1 MKNCQNGTFETLA
14 WILFYSLCRPPH
26 PFKQKNSS
34 HLWATPTKTTTDD
47 NHVRWSSAPVQIP
60 GEKHRLTLLH
70 HNEISNSCANY
81 EWWVLVVTQET
92 TWLGTCPFYF
102 TAMQYHCTVKQ
113 PNSRHAKKCILPKN
127 IQTKLNMFPNLAV
140 WQFDCIVHWTMIRFY
155 QPFLGETRGE
165 YLFSTVGSFFLLNDP
180 FKLIHSQIHQSI

>member
-1 MKNCQNGTFETLA
+1 MFLAKKSLNFSQGFKSAILPEVKNCQNGPFEPLNEFCP
-14 WILFYSLCRPPH
+14 ILCAAPH
-26 PFKQKNSS
+26 PLKQKISS

-81 EWWVLVVTQET
+81 EWWVLVVTQDT

-102 TAMQYHCTVKQ
+102 TAMQYQ
-113 PNSRHAKKCILPKN
+113 YILSNSRIQDMLKN
-127 IQTKLNMFPNLAV
+127 VSCQKIYKQSSI
-140 WQFDCIVHWTMIRFY
+140 C
-155 QPFLGETRGE
+155 
-165 YLFSTVGSFFLLNDP
+165 
-180 FKLIHSQIHQSI
+180 SQIWLSDSLTV

>member
-1 MKNCQNGTFETLA
+1 MQGFKSAILPKVKNCQNGTFEPLHEFCS
-14 WILFYSLCRPPH
+14 ILCAKPH
-26 PFKQKNSS
+26 PLKQKKSS

-81 EWWVLVVTQET
+81 EWWVLVDTQET

-127 IQTKLNMFPNLAV
+127 IQTKYKCVPKFGCLTV
-140 WQFDCIVHWTMIRFY
+140 WPYKCTAQW
-155 QPFLGETRGE
+155 
-165 YLFSTVGSFFLLNDP
+165 SSFINP
-180 FKLIHSQIHQSI
+180 S

>member
-1 MKNCQNGTFETLA
+1 MQGFKSAILPKVKNCQNGTFETLA

-127 IQTKLNMFPNLAV
+127 IQTKLNMSPNLAA
-140 WQFDCIVHWTMIRFY
+140 WQFDCTMIRFY
-155 QPFLGETRGE
+155 QLFLGENT
-165 YLFSTVGSFFLLNDP
+165 FF
-180 FKLIHSQIHQSI
+180 QQ

>member
-1 MKNCQNGTFETLA
+1 MFESQTRVQKCHFAKSENCQNGTFEPLHEFCS
-14 WILFYSLCRPPH
+14 ILCAEPH
-26 PFKQKNSS
+26 PLKQKKSS

-92 TWLGTCPFYF
+92 TRLGTCPFHSI
-102 TAMQYHCTVKQ
+102 AMQHPCTVKQ
-113 PNSRHAKKCILPKN
+113 SNLRQAEKCILPRNVQK
-127 IQTKLNMFPNLAV
+127 KPNMSTNLAV
-140 WQFDCIVHWTMIRFY
+140 RRFWVASAMIEFY
-155 QPFLGETRGE
+155 QLFLGENN
-165 YLFSTVGSFFLLNDP
+165 SF
-180 FKLIHSQIHQSI
+180 QQ

>member
-1 MKNCQNGTFETLA
+1 MKNCQNGPFEPLHEF
-14 WILFYSLCRPPH
+14 WPILCAAPH
-26 PFKQKNSS
+26 PLKQKISS

-127 IQTKLNMFPNLAV
+127 IQTKLNMSPNLAV
-140 WQFDCIVHWTMIRFY
+140 WQFDCIVHSIMIRFY
-155 QPFLGETRGE
+155 QPFLGENT
-165 YLFSTVGSFFLLNDP
+165 FF
-180 FKLIHSQIHQSI
+180 QQ

>member
-1 MKNCQNGTFETLA
+1 MFLA
-14 WILFYSLCRPPH
+14 
-26 PFKQKNSS
+26 QKNVWISDKGSKVPFCQKWKIVKMALLNPCMNSVLFSVPNPIPLNKKKSS

-127 IQTKLNMFPNLAV
+127 IQTKYKCVPKFGCLTV
-140 WQFDCIVHWTMIRFY
+140 WPYKCTAQWSGFIN
-155 QPFLGETRGE
+155 P
-165 YLFSTVGSFFLLNDP
+165 S
-180 FKLIHSQIHQSI
+180 